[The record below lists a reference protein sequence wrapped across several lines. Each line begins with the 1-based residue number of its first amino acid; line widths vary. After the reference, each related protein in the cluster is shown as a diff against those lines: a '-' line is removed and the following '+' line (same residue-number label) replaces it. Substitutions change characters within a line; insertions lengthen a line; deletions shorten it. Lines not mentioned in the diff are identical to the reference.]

1 MLPVSV
7 KLTGTCKQVQEST
20 SHFLI
25 KKVKALAKSQL
36 GDHLLLCSYDLLFH
50 SFTILA
56 QEINIVLS
64 EIKESLLIKCD
75 KPMLNRNISSALFYN
90 LTRCNMIGQNP

>member
-1 MLPVSV
+1 MFPVSV
-7 KLTGTCKQVQEST
+7 KLAGTCKQVQEST

-36 GDHLLLCSYDLLFH
+36 RDHLLLCSHDLSFD

-56 QEINIVLS
+56 QETIVYYYCFIRNQRKFINQV
-64 EIKESLLIKCD
+64 
-75 KPMLNRNISSALFYN
+75 
-90 LTRCNMIGQNP
+90 